1 MDGKELIK
9 KYKESNLKSEINSKG
24 RNESWYINIYAIYNT
39 FSEEEIMKMTEHE
52 INLLI
57 KLADK
62 MSEALY

>member
-9 KYKESNLKSEINSKG
+9 KYKETNLKSEINSRG

-39 FSEEEIMKMTEHE
+39 FSEEEILEMTEHE